1 MTPGRFRMMA
11 QSNMIRRDCASQKFL
26 LPYDLWLA
34 EKKLLLIVLKER
46 PKVEGCDRGMS
57 LRGVLWIEPFLS

>member
-1 MTPGRFRMMA
+1 
-11 QSNMIRRDCASQKFL
+11 MIRRDCASQKFL

>member
-11 QSNMIRRDCASQKFL
+11 QSNMIRRDCASQKNL

-34 EKKLLLIVLKER
+34 EEKVVADRSKRTAEGRGCVIVECR
-46 PKVEGCDRGMS
+46 
-57 LRGVLWIEPFLS
+57 